1 MSRALIVSDGRPG
14 HLNQSLALA
23 KYLGITADVHE
34 VSPRFRWSKALSYLL
49 DKAGIYTGRLFTGHD
64 QVHTS
69 VKYDL
74 VIGAGSSTYYMTK
87 VLAKEL
93 GAKSVTMMLP
103 RGYHYDFDLIFA
115 PKHDNPPVR
124 PNLVEIPANF
134 AYVEPHGIYQTSKR
148 SIGIV
153 IGGDNK
159 VFSMSEKLL
168 QEQLDAIIAHYG
180 DYEVAVT
187 TSPRTPE
194 SVVSMLKK
202 YAFDYSVIY
211 SEDPVNPIP
220 DFLDQCETVFITSDS
235 TSMISEAVSYGSAN
249 VIVLPLESDRESK
262 FTRLVDTL
270 EKEGYL
276 SVYDGT
282 FKEVNR
288 KIDFS
293 KYAKRVML

>member
-14 HLNQSLALA
+14 HLNQSLALT

-34 VSPRFRWSKALSYLL
+34 VSPRFRWSKALSYIL
-49 DKAGIYTGRLFTGHD
+49 DKAGIYTDRLFTG
-64 QVHTS
+64 QVRAS

-87 VLAKEL
+87 VMAKEL

-103 RGYHYDFDLIFA
+103 HGYHYDFDLIFA
-115 PKHDNPPVR
+115 QKHDKPPVH
-124 PNLVEIPANF
+124 PNILEVPANF
-134 AYVEPHGIYQTSKR
+134 AYVEPHGIYQASKR

-168 QEQLDAIIAHYG
+168 QEQLNAIIAHYD

-202 YAFDYSVIY
+202 YTFDYSVIY